1 MMSQVTNCPRSSP
14 VPRTNEQD
22 VLWGLPKVCSI
33 FLVGVR
39 ERYVSTLD
47 VIDEALQSKQL
58 KDRMWAV
65 ELLLKKLSPTRLLH
79 DLSSFSQLFQTKK
92 TELTQTSK
100 ASGKQGAANDLLV
113 NGAEWNHLND
123 EQLQEELSRLFDTSL
138 SPDKDS
144 STGSPPHET
153 SNRETL

>member
-1 MMSQVTNCPRSSP
+1 MTPFPRNDESGDQLSKIKPSSTDK
-14 VPRTNEQD
+14 RAGRS
-22 VLWGLPKVCSI
+22 LGLTKSLLH

-100 ASGKQGAANDLLV
+100 ASSKQGAANDLLV
-113 NGAEWNHLND
+113 DGAEWNHLSD
-123 EQLQEELSRLFDTSL
+123 EQLQEELSRLFDSSL

-144 STGSPPHET
+144 STGES
-153 SNRETL
+153 SS